1 MSARPFVIAAAWSAT
16 LLLSG
21 ASRAYAEDV
30 HWNGAGW
37 YGIDGNLYWEMFVNG
52 PFVDEA
58 SCKANLPAD
67 VDGDGSVYF
76 CEYWDERPDWD

>member
-1 MSARPFVIAAAWSAT
+1 MSAKPFVIAAAWSVT
-16 LLLSG
+16 LFLCGALS
-21 ASRAYAEDV
+21 ASAEGM

-37 YGIDGNLYWEMFVNG
+37 YGIDGNLLWEVIVNG

-67 VDGDGSVYF
+67 NADSVYV
-76 CEYWDERPDWD
+76 CEYWSERPDWD